1 MSKKVQLA
9 ATDSFSRKL
18 SDDFIKDL
26 KAGVLLPFLQ
36 LVKSNKEH
44 LILEIRKNYV
54 NIYYRGGCLFKIGR
68 SNKNYKC
75 SWDGKYLKKN
85 DGKPRLNPDVLNGL
99 ENKPKNLTFSHT
111 SNSGKNSCLIKS
123 VEDSRFW
130 CDRFKIDHPTECH
143 FNFQMDNWFKEH
155 PKLEKFIQQQI
166 VSKKIL
172 KNYLITDFELQIP
185 KEVSGTSKRFDLM
198 AINTNENLL
207 AFIELKQ
214 GYSTLKTTINRDR
227 LKGAGLYKHLKDV
240 LETVKGT
247 KNIARIIEQSKKI
260 IDQKENLGL
269 ATKNNCFKNIN
280 KENYEVV
287 FALANYTKENSRS
300 YSKYLRDEITNINK
314 LLSTELEKEKFIPD
328 IKFVFLKVVDENN
341 KLALGE
347 VLEEDNEKGVF
358 RLVKGGKQ
366 ELEWE
371 AKLLKKINDFYGKQ
385 LNWSS

>member
-1 MSKKVQLA
+1 
-9 ATDSFSRKL
+9 
-18 SDDFIKDL
+18 
-26 KAGVLLPFLQ
+26 
-36 LVKSNKEH
+36 
-44 LILEIRKNYV
+44 
-54 NIYYRGGCLFKIGR
+54 
-68 SNKNYKC
+68 
-75 SWDGKYLKKN
+75 
-85 DGKPRLNPDVLNGL
+85 
-99 ENKPKNLTFSHT
+99 
-111 SNSGKNSCLIKS
+111 
-123 VEDSRFW
+123 
-130 CDRFKIDHPTECH
+130 
-143 FNFQMDNWFKEH
+143 MDNWFKEH

-198 AINTNENLL
+198 AINKNENLL